1 VLRVHFTPEDMGRV
15 RMAGE
20 PDPMWE
26 TVFSVFRISR
36 PGQTP
41 IFGPWREQVVRTYR
55 RADLDILLQLVR
67 GPYYPDFLTPAEGAL
82 GLPYAIEALLS
93 TPAHRLRQDMTELAR
108 LGEPTPS
115 WMRRLAEGD
124 RPVLER
130 VAAALRSHHEVAVAP
145 YWSQAQAHVEADRS
159 RRARALL
166 DHGTEGL
173 LESFR
178 PMMRWNSPV
187 LEVDTPFEQTIE
199 LGGRGLTLVP
209 SYFSWGAPDVL
220 RDPLLPPV
228 LVYPVERDP
237 ASFWAQSPAANGG
250 SVAALIGQTRTSV
263 LESIRDGSTTSELA
277 RRVGVSA
284 ASVSQHTSV
293 LREARLIHTSRVG
306 KAVLHTIT
314 PLGAALLGD
323 RPDPRPSDP
332 PAAGRPE
339 PRPLA

>member
-1 VLRVHFTPEDMGRV
+1 MLRVHFTPEDIGRV
-15 RMAGE
+15 RMAAE
-20 PDPMWE
+20 PHPMWE
-26 TVFSVFRISR
+26 TVFSVFRLTR

-41 IFGPWREQVVRTYR
+41 IFGPWREQVVRTAR
-55 RADLDILLQLVR
+55 RADLDILLPLVR
-67 GPYYPDFLTPAEGAL
+67 GAYYPDFLTPAEGTQ
-82 GLPYAIEALLS
+82 GLPYAIEAILS
-93 TPAHRLRQDMTELAR
+93 TPATRLRNDMTELAR

-130 VAAALRSHHEVAVAP
+130 VAGAMRSHYEVAVAP
-145 YWSQAQAHVEADRS
+145 FWSEAQAHVEADRS
-159 RRARALL
+159 RRARALFE
-166 DHGTEGL
+166 HGAEGL

-178 PMMRWNSPV
+178 PMMRWKAPV
-187 LEVDTPFEQTIE
+187 LEVDTPFEQSIE
-199 LGGRGLTLVP
+199 LEGRGLILVP
-209 SYFSWGAPDVL
+209 SYLSWGAPDVF
-220 RDPLLPPV
+220 RDPQLTPV

-237 ASFWAQSPAANGG
+237 AAFWAQGPAATGG

-263 LESIRDGSTTSELA
+263 LESIGDGSTTSELA

-323 RPDPRPSDP
+323 KPGPRTD
-332 PAAGRPE
+332 
-339 PRPLA
+339 

>member
-1 VLRVHFTPEDMGRV
+1 
-15 RMAGE
+15 MAGE

-26 TVFSVFRISR
+26 TVFSVFRLMR

-41 IFGPWREQVVRTYR
+41 IFGPWREQVVRNSR
-55 RADLDILLQLVR
+55 RSDLDILLPLVR
-67 GPYYPDFLTPAEGAL
+67 GAYYPDFLTPAEGRL

-93 TPAHRLRQDMTELAR
+93 TPATRLRQDMTELAR
-108 LGEPTPS
+108 LGEPTPW

-130 VAAALRSHHEVAVAP
+130 VAGAMRSHYEVAVAP
-145 YWSQAQAHVEADRS
+145 YWSEAQAHVEADRA

-166 DHGTEGL
+166 DQGAEGL

-178 PMMRWNSPV
+178 PMMQWSSPV

-199 LGGRGLTLVP
+199 LGGRGLILVP

-237 ASFWAQSPAANGG
+237 AAFWAAGPAANGG

-263 LESIRDGSTTSELA
+263 LESIGDGSTTSELA

-284 ASVSQHTSV
+284 ASVSQHTAV
-293 LREARLIHTSRVG
+293 LREARLIHTSRAG

-323 RPDPRPSDP
+323 RPVPAPSAAQAPSPAAAPVPAPESRRPSD
-332 PAAGRPE
+332 
-339 PRPLA
+339 